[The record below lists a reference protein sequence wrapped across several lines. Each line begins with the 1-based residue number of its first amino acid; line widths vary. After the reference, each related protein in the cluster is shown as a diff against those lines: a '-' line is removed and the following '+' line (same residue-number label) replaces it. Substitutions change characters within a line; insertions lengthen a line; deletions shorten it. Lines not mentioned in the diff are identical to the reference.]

1 MRKFVL
7 LALLAVLL
15 LGLTGCASPPLAYG
29 SFIQKPLPAHDR
41 AIADDAVKQLARL
54 YPPGRTRFDLQHAT
68 PDFFGTYL
76 VESLRARGYAVLELK
91 PAGQGQGQ
99 GQALALAQAQAPAQA
114 MAANAA
120 SFAAPS
126 PSGLP
131 LSYLLDQDAG
141 SQLYRLTLLINR
153 QQSLTR
159 AYQVQGGTMHPAG
172 YWVRKE

>member
-1 MRKFVL
+1 MRKFAL

-15 LGLTGCASPPLAYG
+15 PGLAGCASMASPYG
-29 SFIQKPLPAHDR
+29 SFIQQPLPAHDR
-41 AIADDAVKQLARL
+41 AIADDAVKQLAVL
-54 YPPGRTRFDLQHAT
+54 YPPARTRFDLQHAT

-76 VESLRARGYAVLELK
+76 VESLRAKGYAVLEFK
-91 PAGQGQGQ
+91 PGS
-99 GQALALAQAQAPAQA
+99 QAQAA

-120 SFAAPS
+120 SSATTS

-131 LSYLLDQDAG
+131 LSYLLDQGRG
-141 SQLYRLTLLINR
+141 SDLYRLTLRINR

-159 AYQVQGGTMHPAG
+159 PYQDQGGTMHPAG

>member
-7 LALLAVLL
+7 LALLAALL
-15 LGLTGCASPPLAYG
+15 LGLSGCASPPLAYG
-29 SFIQKPLPAHDR
+29 SFIQTPLPAHDR

-54 YPPGRTRFDLQHAT
+54 YPPARTRFDLQHGV

-76 VESLRARGYAVLELK
+76 VASLRARGYAVLEFK
-91 PAGQGQGQ
+91 PVAQGQGQ
-99 GQALALAQAQAPAQA
+99 GQAQAPAQA

>member
-7 LALLAVLL
+7 LALLAALL
-15 LGLTGCASPPLAYG
+15 LGLSGCASPPLAYG
-29 SFIQKPLPAHDR
+29 SFIQTPLPAHDR

-54 YPPGRTRFDLQHAT
+54 YPPARTRFDLQHGA

-91 PAGQGQGQ
+91 PAGQGQ
-99 GQALALAQAQAPAQA
+99 ALALAQTQAPAPA